1 MSDYQEF
8 VKVYDYLNQ
17 LDETKKQKM
26 KVKEMYNRES
36 YIQKNR
42 TSMINIKERWL
53 SKYNLLQPD
62 HPLVRRYAKFLYDN
76 FTETHDLS
84 NQFLIKL

>member
-1 MSDYQEF
+1 M
-8 VKVYDYLNQ
+8 KVYDYLAQ
-17 LDETKKQKM
+17 LDDTKKQKM
-26 KVKEMYNRES
+26 KVKEMYNKES

-42 TSMINIKERWL
+42 PSMINIKENWL
-53 SKYNLLQPD
+53 SKYNLLQSD

-76 FTETHDLS
+76 FTETHDLT